1 MAHDPSPGL
10 MVSSVYM
17 FLIIGKHIVMR
28 VSCKHAIGQEPITPR
43 IQSLGVRSETWR
55 AIAASKMP
63 HLVELLE
70 IPI

>member
-43 IQSLGVRSETWR
+43 IQSLGVRSET
-55 AIAASKMP
+55 
-63 HLVELLE
+63 
-70 IPI
+70 